1 MQRMDRNAST
11 HQWSTART
19 MHIAVLMALDA
30 THYAC
35 KCDCAVQMP
44 LGRHAKIH
52 KFLQEYEY
60 NMISQGTTTMPKC
73 TVRRRQ
79 ANSGRERSLKT
90 AGGFLKEGACM
101 ITLLR
106 MHDYNVL
113 IHVFQRLMHMS
124 KSPGLIIICCRV
136 ANARR
141 EPAVQAAAARQA
153 RRGPV

>member
-90 AGGFLKEGACM
+90 AGGFLKEFNLLHDNLGA
-101 ITLLR
+101 
-106 MHDYNVL
+106 HDYNVF
-113 IHVFQRLMHMS
+113 VNPAS
-124 KSPGLIIICCRV
+124 
-136 ANARR
+136 
-141 EPAVQAAAARQA
+141 EPWSGSAMFS
-153 RRGPV
+153 